1 MKRRVGITTLAL
13 IALLVVPSGTRASD
27 AGDIEDLLRTRA
39 QALNSSDREAFM
51 STLDPRNAEFVGAQE
66 RLFNSVVKL
75 PISNFALKLFD
86 DEPELTREKDRRKYG
101 DQVIVAPVIERYV
114 LNGYDERPAIRELI
128 LTFVKQ
134 GQEWRIASDTDTEDL
149 GEFTDRD
156 LWEFGDVVTRTS
168 AHFILLLHPEE
179 ASFAEELLASAE
191 AALPA
196 VDHVWQSE
204 WSKKTPILVPSTK
217 AELERLIEATF
228 DVSNFVAFATSGLD
242 REDADAWDVVGTR
255 IILNRQN
262 FLRHNQQG
270 RTRILVHELVH
281 VATRGATGPFLPA
294 FAEEGLAELSGTLTT
309 PILDRKV
316 KDGRFDRRLPEDWE
330 FTAGEGGDILTSYQ
344 ESVSAFKYM
353 KEKFGIEGV
362 NRFYLALGRVR
373 LEPGT
378 GEYRLGK
385 AFQDALGVAFN
396 DFESQWASAV
406 AVAAR

>member
-1 MKRRVGITTLAL
+1 MTTLAL
-13 IALLVVPSGTRASD
+13 IALLAVPSGTRASD

-51 STLDPRNAEFVGAQE
+51 ATLDPRNAEFVGAQE
-66 RLFNSVVKL
+66 RLFNSVIKL
-75 PISNFALKLFD
+75 PISNFALELFD

-101 DQVIVAPVIERYV
+101 GRVIVAPVKERYV
-114 LNGYDERPAIRELI
+114 LDGYDERPAIRELI

-134 GQEWRIASDTDTEDL
+134 GQQWRIASDTDTEDL

-156 LWEFGDVVTRTS
+156 LWEFGDIVTRTS

-179 ASFAEELLASAE
+179 ASFAWELLASAE

-196 VDHVWQSE
+196 VDQVWKSE

-242 REDADAWDVVGTR
+242 REDEDAWDVIGTR

-262 FLRHNQQG
+262 FLRHNQQV
-270 RTRILVHELVH
+270 RTRILTHELVH
-281 VATRGATGPFLPA
+281 VATRGATGPFVPV
-294 FAEEGLAELSGTLTT
+294 FAEEGLAELSGTLAT
-309 PILDRKV
+309 PILDRKIR
-316 KDGRFDRRLPEDWE
+316 DGRFDRRLPEDWE
-330 FTAGEGGDILTSYQ
+330 FTAGEGGDILNSYQ
-344 ESVSAFKYM
+344 EAVSALVFM
-353 KEKFGIEGV
+353 KDKFGIESV
-362 NRFYLALGRVR
+362 NRFYLALGQVR

-378 GEYRLGK
+378 LEYRLGR
-385 AFQDALGVAFN
+385 AFQEALGITFP
-396 DFESQWASAV
+396 DFESQWASA
-406 AVAAR
+406 AAGAGG